1 MWEGE
6 AMIIDTH
13 IHESKYSSDS
23 HMSLD
28 EVIATAKDRK
38 LDGVCITNHD
48 NNRLRHEIG
57 ESAVIDGL
65 LVIVGAEILTK
76 QGDILVYGLDDIPDY
91 RIESADLVRKVKMAG
106 GVTASAHPFR
116 TNNRGLKDYI
126 KEVSGDLTAV
136 ESFNGS
142 THPHHNLYAYALA
155 TECNMPSMGASDA
168 HVTKQIGCYATKFDG
183 TIRDHKDFIEAVKLG
198 GFCPVKRESGVYR
211 EINVYSAQKGA

>member
-1 MWEGE
+1 
-6 AMIIDTH
+6 MIIDTH

-23 HMSLD
+23 HMSLE
-28 EVIATAKDRK
+28 EVIATAKERN

-48 NNRLRHEIG
+48 NNRLKNDIG

-91 RIESADLVRKVKMAG
+91 QIESSELVRRVKAAG
-106 GVTASAHPFR
+106 GVTSSAHPFR
-116 TNNRGLKDYI
+116 NNNRGLKDYI
-126 KEVSGDLTAV
+126 REVSGDLTAI

-155 TECNMPSMGASDA
+155 TECNIPSMGASDA
-168 HVTKQIGCYATKFDG
+168 HVTKQIGCYATKFSG
-183 TIRDHKDFIEAVKLG
+183 SIRDHRDFIEALKSKS
-198 GFCPVKRESGVYR
+198 FCPVKRESGLYS
-211 EINVYSAQKGA
+211 EINVYGALRGA

>member
-1 MWEGE
+1 
-6 AMIIDTH
+6 MIIDTH

-23 HMSLD
+23 HMSLE
-28 EVIATAKDRK
+28 EVIATAKSRK

-48 NNRLRHEIG
+48 NNRLKHDIG

-91 RIESADLVRKVKMAG
+91 QIESSDLVRRVRQSG

-116 TNNRGLKDYI
+116 NNNRGLKDYI
-126 KEVSGDLTAV
+126 REVSKELTAV

-155 TECNMPSMGASDA
+155 TECSIPSMGASDA
-168 HVTKQIGCYATKFDG
+168 HVTDQIGCYATKFEG
-183 TIRDHKDFIEAVKLG
+183 TIRDHRDFIEAVKSKQ
-198 GFCPVKRESGVYR
+198 FCPVKRESGMFREIDVYR
-211 EINVYSAQKGA
+211 ATRGA